1 MALEVADLSRE
12 PQPLAAMERRAEAIQ
27 RGLDLEHGPVF
38 KAGLFHL
45 PDGDAL
51 LLVIHHLAVDTVSW
65 RILLEELE
73 LAYAQ
78 TAANQAIDLGPRS
91 SSFRRWAQQ
100 IREFATGQDLA
111 AEVTHWSRV
120 QTAATTRLPTAQI
133 DAAFLHGDTETIH
146 CALPAEQTAQLL
158 TSVHRAF
165 QTEIMDILL
174 TALGRSLKRWSGGQS
189 TRLTLEG
196 HGREPP
202 DETVDLSRTVGWF
215 TSIYPFVLTVAGED
229 IGEQV
234 MAVKAALREI
244 PRKGLGYGILR
255 YVQDDGQIG
264 SGPTPQLSFNYL
276 GQFESE
282 GDTGLFRVSDD
293 PSGRTIGPL
302 LPRFHELDMAGMV
315 TGGRMNLSLEFDT
328 RILARETALALMED
342 FERQLGEVVRYCQSH
357 AAGNAPSSGQPES
370 PAGFPIAGEVEEAY
384 PLSPLQEGLL
394 FQSLFDSA
402 GDSYFCQLRLQFIG
416 ALDQE
421 AFRNAWFGLARLYLL
436 QEKFADAE
444 KWAQMI
450 VDSGQGDAI
459 AKKMLEAAK
468 AQHLGEGL
476 RATIEPGSN
485 L

>member
-1 MALEVADLSRE
+1 MPKRPPTRRSTSVLDR
-12 PQPLAAMERRAEAIQ
+12 AAS
-27 RGLDLEHGPVF
+27 D
-38 KAGLFHL
+38 AGH
-45 PDGDAL
+45 
-51 LLVIHHLAVDTVSW
+51 
-65 RILLEELE
+65 R
-73 LAYAQ
+73 
-78 TAANQAIDLGPRS
+78 
-91 SSFRRWAQQ
+91 Q

-111 AEVTHWSRV
+111 AEATHWSRV

-133 DAAFLHGDTETIH
+133 GAAFLHGDTETIH

-276 GQFESE
+276 GQFEAE

-357 AAGNAPSSGQPES
+357 AAGKAPSSGQPES

-394 FQSLFDSA
+394 FQSLFELRRRFLFLSA
-402 GDSYFCQLRLQFIG
+402 PSPIHRRARPGVVPERLV
-416 ALDQE
+416 
-421 AFRNAWFGLARLYLL
+421 RAR
-436 QEKFADAE
+436 AAARRA
-444 KWAQMI
+444 AQR
-450 VDSGQGDAI
+450 VHPSGSAPSHPGR
-459 AKKMLEAAK
+459 AAGR
-468 AQHLGEGL
+468 Q
-476 RATIEPGSN
+476 P
-485 L
+485 